1 MPDTQDFERNNRRF
15 HEIVMNE
22 DWAINKLDV
31 AELYLNDQLA
41 DYQRD
46 DNFNN
51 EWSNMDGLTVIYV
64 PGYGKLQMIW
74 VEDDPR

>member
-1 MPDTQDFERNNRRF
+1 MPDTHDFERNNRRF

-41 DYQRD
+41 DYQRE
-46 DNFNN
+46 DNLDN
-51 EWSNMDGLTVIYV
+51 EWSNMDGLTIIYV
-64 PGYGKLQMIW
+64 PGYGKLQMVWI
-74 VEDDPR
+74 EDDPR

>member
-1 MPDTQDFERNNRRF
+1 MPDTHDFERNNRRF

-41 DYQRD
+41 DYQRENLD
-46 DNFNN
+46 N
-51 EWSNMDGLTVIYV
+51 EWSNMDGLTIIYV

-74 VEDDPR
+74 VEDDQR

>member
-1 MPDTQDFERNNRRF
+1 MAEPLDFERNNRRF

-22 DWAINKLDV
+22 EWEVNKLDV

-41 DYQRD
+41 DYQRESLD
-46 DNFNN
+46 N
-51 EWSNMDGLTVIYV
+51 EWSNMDGLTIIYV
-64 PGYGKLQMIW
+64 PGYGKLQMVW

>member
-1 MPDTQDFERNNRRF
+1 MSEPLDFERNNRRF

-22 DWAINKLDV
+22 EWEVNKLDV

-46 DNFNN
+46 TLDN
-51 EWSNMDGLTVIYV
+51 EWSNMDGLTIIYV
-64 PGYGKLQMIW
+64 PGYGKLQMVW